1 MDARFPIGEQELP
14 ETVTMDHIQQRLDE
28 MGNNANRL
36 RKVVDGLDSADLDK
50 TYREGSWTVRQL
62 VHHIAYSQLNMYHRL
77 KIALTDDRKPT
88 IISFDQDEWAK
99 LPDSKLP
106 IECSLRMLEGMNE
119 RIVAIGRGLTEK
131 QLKRAFTHEDNGE
144 ITVASKIAKLS
155 WHEEHHLAHIKLAL
169 SK

>member
-1 MDARFPIGEQELP
+1 MDARFPIGELELP
-14 ETVTMDHIQQRLDE
+14 KTITMDHIQQWLDE
-28 MGNNANRL
+28 IGNYANRI
-36 RKVVDGLDSADLDK
+36 RKVVDGLESTDLNK

-62 VHHIAYSQLNMYHRL
+62 VHHIADSQLNMYQRL

-88 IISFDQDEWAK
+88 IVAFDQEEWAK
-99 LPDSKLP
+99 LPDNKLP

-119 RIVAIGRGLTEK
+119 RIVAIGRGLTEDE
-131 QLKRAFTHEDNGE
+131 LKRAFTHEDNGE
-144 ITVASKIAKLS
+144 TTVAYKIAKLS

>member
-1 MDARFPIGEQELP
+1 MDARFPIGELELP
-14 ETVTMDHIQQRLDE
+14 KTITMDHIQQWLDE
-28 MGNNANRL
+28 IGNYANRI
-36 RKVVDGLDSADLDK
+36 RKVVDGLDSADLNK

-62 VHHIAYSQLNMYHRL
+62 VHHIADSQLNMYQRL

-88 IISFDQDEWAK
+88 IVGFDQDEWAK

-119 RIVAIGRGLTEK
+119 RIVAIGRGLTEDE
-131 QLKRAFTHEDNGE
+131 LKRAFIHEDNGE
-144 ITVASKIAKLS
+144 TTVAYKIAKLS